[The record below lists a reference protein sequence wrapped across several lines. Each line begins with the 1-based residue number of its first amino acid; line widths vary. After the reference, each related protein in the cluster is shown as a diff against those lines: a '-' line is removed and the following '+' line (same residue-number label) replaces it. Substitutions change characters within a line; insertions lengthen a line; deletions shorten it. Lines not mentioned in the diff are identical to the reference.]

1 MRIFLVIVLLLG
13 SCTRPEHIESF
24 GYMLENDYPDGIPQ
38 SQQAP
43 IADGIITPEEV
54 EEAVVRSLE
63 CMDQIDGVSIE
74 DSFHWRE
81 DGIEF
86 GAGAIPDPGAD
97 ESVVVPLMDECYFEQ
112 AALVE
117 TAWFDQEY
125 YGSFTFENKIN

>member
-1 MRIFLVIVLLLG
+1 VIVLLLG
-13 SCTRPEHIESF
+13 ACTMPEHIESF
-24 GYMLENDYPDGIPQ
+24 GFMLENNYPDGIPT

-74 DSFHWRE
+74 DPFHWRE

-97 ESVVVPLMDECYFEQ
+97 ESVVVPLMDECYFEH

-125 YGSFTFENKIN
+125 YGSFTFENKR